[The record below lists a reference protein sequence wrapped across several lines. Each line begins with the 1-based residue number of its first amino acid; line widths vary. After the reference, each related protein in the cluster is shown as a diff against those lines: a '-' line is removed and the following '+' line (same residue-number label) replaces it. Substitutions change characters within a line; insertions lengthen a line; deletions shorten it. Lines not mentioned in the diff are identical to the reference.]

1 MYKLLFWV
9 LLTSNIQILIIEY
22 WEIQNIKNRK
32 KVVYQES
39 SIYPQD
45 LG

>member
-32 KVVYQES
+32 KIVYQES
-39 SIYPQD
+39 
-45 LG
+45 